1 MDDHGIWTNPQE
13 DEIGRFLNIDGERFV
28 LYKDRTFA
36 SDETDWERVPIEGAS
51 LREEGFLFSGR
62 ERAAIEGIVLS
73 AFGRTAVAWM
83 KEKGEL

>member
-36 SDETDWERVPIEGAS
+36 SDENAFQSKAQAS
-51 LREEGFLFSGR
+51 EKKASSSPDGSELRSKGSCCRLSG
-62 ERAAIEGIVLS
+62 EPPSLG
-73 AFGRTAVAWM
+73 
-83 KEKGEL
+83 